1 MENKKQK
8 NEFIRYDEGAKRY
21 SMSKH
26 KFMELAEDAKAV
38 YRINRISL
46 VNVRIFEDYLET
58 FRCI

>member
-1 MENKKQK
+1 
-8 NEFIRYDEGAKRY
+8 
-21 SMSKH
+21 MSKH